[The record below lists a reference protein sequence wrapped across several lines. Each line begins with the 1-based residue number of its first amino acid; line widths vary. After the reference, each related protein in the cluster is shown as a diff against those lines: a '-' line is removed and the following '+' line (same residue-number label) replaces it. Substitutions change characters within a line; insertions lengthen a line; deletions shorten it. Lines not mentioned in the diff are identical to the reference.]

1 MHKKLR
7 RANTRKPTII
17 IISVEEWEV
26 ISFFLTKGKNEY
38 DYFLVG
44 NLKKAICKEMSSI
57 H

>member
-1 MHKKLR
+1 MHKKL
-7 RANTRKPTII
+7 RANTRKPTIR
-17 IISVEEWEV
+17 IISVEWGV

-38 DYFLVG
+38 DFFLVG